1 METKFGVI
9 GGNLIWR
16 MQRNVN
22 FGGNLIW
29 RKFNLADGGKHIF

>member
-1 METKFGVI
+1 METKFGGI

-22 FGGNLIW
+22 FDGNLIW
-29 RKFNLADGGKHIF
+29 QMAENIYFGGN